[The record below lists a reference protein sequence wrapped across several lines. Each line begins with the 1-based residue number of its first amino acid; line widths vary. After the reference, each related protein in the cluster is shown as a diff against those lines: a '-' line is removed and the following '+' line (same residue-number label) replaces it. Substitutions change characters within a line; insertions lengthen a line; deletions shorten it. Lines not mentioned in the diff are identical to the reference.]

1 MSVVF
6 EGGEETRRKAQE
18 LARYQMIVKLEAD
31 ILMDM
36 QVCDIE
42 GWDKTEYIKQL
53 KALLDSYDLSSTMH
67 HTK

>member
-1 MSVVF
+1 MGVVF

-18 LARYQMIVKLEAD
+18 LARHEMIVKLEAD

-42 GWDKTEYIKQL
+42 GWDKTEYL
-53 KALLDSYDLSSTMH
+53 KMLKDLLDRFWRGARE
-67 HTK
+67 

>member
-6 EGGEETRRKAQE
+6 KGGEETRRKAQE
-18 LARYQMIVKLEAD
+18 LARHQMIVKLEAD

-53 KALLDSYDLSSTMH
+53 KALLDSFAY
-67 HTK
+67 KIK